1 MSEETSMKHRRIPYA
16 LYIFCTLCLLLAST
30 VAGATNYTLW
40 INGRSGG
47 GAPGNYSDFRYW
59 GPAGTPAG
67 INKQAVN
74 WDGRSSIASQSGR
87 VRDALDCFCTGQ
99 NWCYI
104 AAYSAGDLLLGY
116 TLANYGGSAR
126 AVTNA
131 SANAN
136 GVCSASGGVQTG
148 WNLKWVRVAAGAA
161 GGSELATAGAWTT
174 SEPLVQDLKT
184 STARAMY
191 NHNDTR
197 NVWFY
202 RYAGARG
209 TAYSFLLPGQDDEV
223 VAYHSSG
230 GVAGNAGR
238 SLCNPGDWLC
248 DDLRLGTAPN
258 QGGSVKWSWHSVVF
272 RDDGERF
279 NHYGDGNWAGII
291 GVMRAAMVDTA
302 N

>member
-1 MSEETSMKHRRIPYA
+1 MKHRRIPYA

-47 GAPGNYSDFRYW
+47 GTPGNYSDFRYW
-59 GPAGTPAG
+59 GPAATPAG

-136 GVCSASGGVQTG
+136 GVCAASV
-148 WNLKWVRVAAGAA
+148 
-161 GGSELATAGAWTT
+161 
-174 SEPLVQDLKT
+174 
-184 STARAMY
+184 
-191 NHNDTR
+191 
-197 NVWFY
+197 
-202 RYAGARG
+202 
-209 TAYSFLLPGQDDEV
+209 
-223 VAYHSSG
+223 
-230 GVAGNAGR
+230 
-238 SLCNPGDWLC
+238 
-248 DDLRLGTAPN
+248 
-258 QGGSVKWSWHSVVF
+258 
-272 RDDGERF
+272 
-279 NHYGDGNWAGII
+279 
-291 GVMRAAMVDTA
+291 
-302 N
+302 

>member
-1 MSEETSMKHRRIPYA
+1 MTKSRILCA
-16 LYIFCTLCLLLAST
+16 LCLLSA
-30 VAGATNYTLW
+30 AGFAQATNYTLW
-40 INGRSGG
+40 INGRNSGG
-47 GAPGNYSDFRYW
+47 TPGNYNDFRYW
-59 GPAGTPAG
+59 GPDSAPAG
-67 INKQAVN
+67 VNKKAVN

-104 AAYSAGDLLLGY
+104 ASYSAGDLLLGY

-126 AVTNA
+126 VPRNA
-131 SANAN
+131 TPDSA
-136 GVCSASGGVQTG
+136 GVCGSAGGATPQTG
-148 WNLKWVRVAAGAA
+148 WNIKWVRAASSVA
-161 GGSELATAGAWTT
+161 GGSEIADAGAWTT
-174 SEPLVQDLKT
+174 LEPLVQDLKT

-197 NVWFY
+197 GIWFY
-202 RYAGARG
+202 MYAGARG

-230 GVAGNAGR
+230 ATAGNAGR

-248 DDLRLGTAPN
+248 DDLRLGTAAN
-258 QGGSVKWSWHSVVF
+258 QGGSVKWSNHSVAF
-272 RDDGERF
+272 RDDGEDY
-279 NHYGDGNWAGII
+279 NHYANGNWAGII
-291 GVMRAAMVDTA
+291 GVVRAAVAVDA